1 MRAMFDYQMDYPL
14 FSGLCDMA
22 FCSSEVCRILSKF
35 SIKTVDDIVFY
46 IFLQDQAGVKALEE
60 RPALSKEAVMWEIDI
75 FDRSIMKAIEGI
87 VDINT
92 LDSFF
97 ADPVGLSEISK
108 EILKNYIPHQLV
120 IARLAGQRDFKA
132 VVSDLRGK
140 IPPLHKKSLDVFDA
154 LVEYLVAPEQPQPID

>member
-1 MRAMFDYQMDYPL
+1 M
-14 FSGLCDMA
+14 
-22 FCSSEVCRILSKF
+22 
-35 SIKTVDDIVFY
+35 
-46 IFLQDQAGVKALEE
+46 KALEE